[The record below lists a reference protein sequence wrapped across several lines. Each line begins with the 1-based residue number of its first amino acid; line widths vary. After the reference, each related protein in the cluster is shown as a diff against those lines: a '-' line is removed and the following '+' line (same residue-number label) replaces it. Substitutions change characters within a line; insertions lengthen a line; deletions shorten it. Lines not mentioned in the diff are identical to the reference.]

1 MSIARPCLGTSY
13 FKRLDEITIMVKNLA
28 FYANP
33 AQNGSLLKL
42 CSWSTLIGRHFWP
55 GVSQKPFLRFVIF
68 IVCKP
73 FKLHVTMK
81 DWLNS
86 PPLSKMEE
94 KWLSL
99 ITNINKYYNR
109 LVGGGTSSISQSIP
123 NISWWFSTFRIP
135 CITNPT

>member
-13 FKRLDEITIMVKNLA
+13 FKRLDEITTMVKILA

-55 GVSQKPFLRFVIF
+55 GMSQKPFLSFVIY

-73 FKLHVTMK
+73 FKWHVTMK
-81 DWLNS
+81 GLIV
-86 PPLSKMEE
+86 PLYQKCR
-94 KWLSL
+94 KNCSL

-123 NISWWFSTFRIP
+123 NISWWLSTLRIP